1 MQKKR
6 YLNQLI
12 KLLLVVMCLFL
23 YTSPVFPGTT
33 RPVNLAVEFVDHAA
47 CAHIANH
54 FNWYAESGLNI
65 NSFDSYATGMGLSAA
80 LAKGGIDGA
89 YICLLP
95 AINAYA
101 NAHVPIKVV
110 AGTHLYGYGL
120 IVNPEKIKI
129 VQDLVSPGIHLG
141 CTREG
146 SPPAALLHK
155 LQAAYDLDLNI
166 IANAR
171 RMPPPKL
178 LLGLKTGQLD
188 AAFMPEQFPTMGQ
201 ADGFKELINAR
212 DLWPNM
218 QGSVLVVHQNL
229 IKDHPNVVKKL
240 VGLTQRGIQY
250 IHDHPEQAGII
261 VAREL
266 NVMERELFPV
276 KLAGSLQQLRV
287 TPDVIQRSLGQK
299 LVNTASI
306 NSEMVQE
313 MVNYAAEIGNIKKP
327 FPAEEIL
334 DLRFLNE

>member
-1 MQKKR
+1 MKKR
-6 YLNQLI
+6 QCLTQLTI
-12 KLLLVVMCLFL
+12 PLLMAMCLFL
-23 YTSPVFPGTT
+23 CPSPVFSGTT
-33 RPVNLAVEFVDHAA
+33 RPINLAVEFVDHAA

-54 FNWYAESGLNI
+54 FNWYAQTGLNV

-80 LAKGGIDGA
+80 LAKGGIDAA

-95 AINAYA
+95 AINSYA
-101 NAHVPIKVV
+101 NAHVPLKVV

-120 IVNPEKIKI
+120 IVNPEKIKT
-129 VQDLVSPGIHLG
+129 VKDLASPGIRLG

-155 LQAAYDLDLNI
+155 LQAAYDLDPKI
-166 IANAR
+166 ITNAR

-188 AAFMPEQFPTMGQ
+188 AAFMPEQFPSMGQ
-201 ADGFKELINAR
+201 ADGFQELINAR

-218 QGSVLVVHQNL
+218 QGSVLVVHENL
-229 IKDHPNVVKKL
+229 IKENPDVVKKL

-250 IHDHPEQAGII
+250 IHDNPEQAGII
-261 VAREL
+261 VAQEL
-266 NVMERELFPV
+266 NVMERDLSPV
-276 KLAGSLQQLRV
+276 KLAGSLKQLKV
-287 TPDVIQRSLGQK
+287 TPDVIQRSLEDK

-306 NSEMVQE
+306 NPEMVQE
-313 MVNYAAEIGNIKKP
+313 MINYAAKIGNIKKP

-334 DLRFLNE
+334 DLRFLHE

>member
-1 MQKKR
+1 MQKR
-6 YLNQLI
+6 RCLNQLTRS
-12 KLLLVVMCLFL
+12 LLMAMCLLL
-23 YTSPVFPGTT
+23 YTSPVFSGTT
-33 RPVNLAVEFVDHAA
+33 RPINLAVEFVDHAA

-54 FNWYAESGLNI
+54 FNWYVETGLNV

-80 LAKGGIDGA
+80 LAKGGIDAA

-101 NAHVPIKVV
+101 NAHVPLKVV

-120 IVNPEKIKI
+120 IVNPEKIKT
-129 VQDLVSPGIHLG
+129 VKDLDGPGIRLG

-155 LQAAYDLDLNI
+155 LQAAYDLDPNI
-166 IANAR
+166 ITNAR

-201 ADGFKELINAR
+201 SDGFKELINAR

-229 IKDHPNVVKKL
+229 IKDHPDVVKKL

-250 IHDHPEQAGII
+250 IHDNPEQAGTI
-261 VAREL
+261 VSREL
-266 NVMERELFPV
+266 NVMERDLFPV
-276 KLAGSLQQLRV
+276 KLVGSLQQLRV
-287 TPDVIQRSLGQK
+287 TPDVIQRSLEHK
-299 LVNTASI
+299 LVNTVSI
-306 NSEMVQE
+306 NPMMVQE
-313 MVNYAAEIGNIKKP
+313 MINYAAKIGYIRKA
-327 FPAEEIL
+327 FPAEKIL
-334 DLRFLNE
+334 DLRFLHE

>member
-1 MQKKR
+1 MA
-6 YLNQLI
+6 LC
-12 KLLLVVMCLFL
+12 LLF
-23 YTSPVFPGTT
+23 SSSHVFSGTI
-33 RPVNLAVEFVDHAA
+33 RPINLAVEFVDHAA

-54 FNWYAESGLNI
+54 FNWYAEMGLNVS
-65 NSFDSYATGMGLSAA
+65 SFDSYATGMGLSAA
-80 LAKGGIDGA
+80 LAKGGIDAA

-120 IVNPEKIKI
+120 IVNPEKIKT
-129 VQDLVSPGIHLG
+129 VQDLASPGIRLG

-155 LQAAYDLDLNI
+155 LQAVYDLDPNI

-188 AAFMPEQFPTMGQ
+188 GAFMPEQFPTMGQ
-201 ADGFKELINAR
+201 SDGFKELINAR

-229 IKDHPNVVKKL
+229 IKDHPDVVKKL

-250 IHDHPEQAGII
+250 IHDNPEQAGTI
-261 VAREL
+261 VAGEL
-266 NVMERELFPV
+266 NVMERDLFPV

-287 TPDVIQRSLGQK
+287 KPDVIQHSLGHK

-313 MVNYAAEIGNIKKP
+313 MINYSAKIGNIRKP
-327 FPAEEIL
+327 FPAQEIL
-334 DLRFLNE
+334 DLSFLHE